1 MEALRRAERYDG
13 SEVVAIETRREVKH
27 QAQVSAAKKLF
38 VDGPVLALPVAKE
51 FNFTYDPNAVLALD
65 DSLTLYRDN
74 VQVSDQWGI
83 LHSTEGVLFLR
94 KNGKIVSVQVPAPAD
109 AAKSPLAGKGWTL
122 ELKSGWKLMPGAR
135 SGDFALTEQGKP

>member
-1 MEALRRAERYDG
+1 
-13 SEVVAIETRREVKH
+13 
-27 QAQVSAAKKLF
+27 
-38 VDGPVLALPVAKE
+38 VAKE
-51 FNFTYDPNAVLALD
+51 FDFTYDPNAVLALD
-65 DSLTLYRDN
+65 DNLTLYRDN

-94 KNGKIVSVQVPAPAD
+94 KNGMVVSVQVPAPAD

-122 ELKSGWKLMPGAR
+122 ELKSDWKLVPGAR